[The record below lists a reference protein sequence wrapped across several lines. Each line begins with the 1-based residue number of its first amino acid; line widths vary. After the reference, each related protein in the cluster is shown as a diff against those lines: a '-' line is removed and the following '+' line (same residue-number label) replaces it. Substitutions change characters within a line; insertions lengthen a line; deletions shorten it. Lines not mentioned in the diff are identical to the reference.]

1 MEISH
6 KAQWARLVART
17 GGPWGGKGG
26 RCFRWEENGKGGGGS
41 HVGLG
46 GMGHPTVSKPWR
58 RAHWRERTVQ

>member
-26 RCFRWEENGKGGGGS
+26 RCYRWEENGKGDGGS
-41 HVGLG
+41 HMGLG
-46 GMGHPTVSKPWR
+46 DMGHPTVSKP
-58 RAHWRERTVQ
+58 